1 MRSPDWNTVQPLNL
15 RDELV
20 LQDDNSVRLNTGDE
34 ILELRF
40 LEIEG
45 NVALRLSSVP
55 HQRVEYGMLVL
66 DAPILKPEIVT
77 SDQGVELCVRDCT
90 VRLGFNPFHH

>member
-1 MRSPDWNTVQPLNL
+1 MSNLTRDYLTSDYMRSPDWNTVQPLNL

-45 NVALRLSSVP
+45 NVALRLSCSSS
-55 HQRVEYGMLVL
+55 
-66 DAPILKPEIVT
+66 T
-77 SDQGVELCVRDCT
+77 S
-90 VRLGFNPFHH
+90 